1 MSLLYFLNADKQ
13 KCYAALQFIRIWA
26 GVIEDAIIRDPAR
39 LYPDTAIDVTQHVCR
54 DFGAEKALSVSLIY
68 ETINILEKTIYEAP
82 ARENR
87 LHLLSLIVN
96 DVDYPHL
103 KSIYEH
109 LHPECKCDWQLK
121 MSDRM
126 SQEDRQKEWQRARQ
140 AREKGIDKLM
150 LKYNIPSQFRPNSIT
165 GVSESNSLSWD
176 RSNEI
181 IERILLEYP
190 DADKNILYYYI
201 SLASNGIRLIIRFLE
216 KMMAIY
222 NIKPSEI
229 NNIQTMYEDQSES
242 NTQKSD
248 NAVTTSYE
256 TMPST
261 YRRAAVMALI
271 DKSGLC
277 KNIDRTK
284 KAAFVEAVTGGNI
297 NANPKDSVSY
307 KKPEQKAINAAT
319 ELLKTIGIE

>member
-1 MSLLYFLNADKQ
+1 
-13 KCYAALQFIRIWA
+13 
-26 GVIEDAIIRDPAR
+26 
-39 LYPDTAIDVTQHVCR
+39 
-54 DFGAEKALSVSLIY
+54 
-68 ETINILEKTIYEAP
+68 
-82 ARENR
+82 
-87 LHLLSLIVN
+87 
-96 DVDYPHL
+96 
-103 KSIYEH
+103 
-109 LHPECKCDWQLK
+109 
-121 MSDRM
+121 
-126 SQEDRQKEWQRARQ
+126 
-140 AREKGIDKLM
+140 
-150 LKYNIPSQFRPNSIT
+150 
-165 GVSESNSLSWD
+165 
-176 RSNEI
+176 
-181 IERILLEYP
+181 
-190 DADKNILYYYI
+190 
-201 SLASNGIRLIIRFLE
+201 
-216 KMMAIY
+216 MMAIY